1 MKAGFFG
8 KGFPRGYSANFGRK
22 ELYQDENLFSEL
34 SLTTSEAR
42 LGTEKEILVKRGWGT
57 ERVIIYIAPGVKNDT
72 VYSLSLEG
80 EGGRREEKLYLK
92 MKVVT
97 N

>member
-1 MKAGFFG
+1 MGTNTNSCWPLNNKH
-8 KGFPRGYSANFGRK
+8 NFL
-22 ELYQDENLFSEL
+22 EDFYQDENLFSEL